1 MKQGLL
7 NAGYFEVHFFFF
19 IKAGPPRP
27 GRADLARFSRL
38 TLGGKSAGHEVASLA
53 DLPTKAS

>member
-1 MKQGLL
+1 MRDTFFSHFW
-7 NAGYFEVHFFFF
+7 AGC
-19 IKAGPPRP
+19 PRP